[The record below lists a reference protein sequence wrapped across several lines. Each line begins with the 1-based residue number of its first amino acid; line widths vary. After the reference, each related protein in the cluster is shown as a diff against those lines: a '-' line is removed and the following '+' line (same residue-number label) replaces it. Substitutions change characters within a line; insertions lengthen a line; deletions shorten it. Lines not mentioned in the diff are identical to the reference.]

1 LFPVILSVAACGTD
15 DTSGDDTDTTQEST
29 GGETTS
35 AVDGSSGAIDTTAA
49 ETSTSAE
56 ATTVEPTSS
65 DTGMSEAGGDSS
77 STGDEDEICPPP
89 PANMLHWITGNEE
102 DAQVTPTGP
111 GLLMMGGGPDVDE
124 AFVWWSDYIAG
135 GDVVVLRASGSDGYN
150 DYLYEDFA
158 PVDSVETMRVTSK
171 LQANHPYVTCRVR
184 QAEGI
189 FIAGGNQAVYLDV
202 WKDTELAD
210 AIMHA
215 WERGA
220 IVGGTSA
227 GLAVLGEF
235 AFAAYNG
242 TVYSD
247 EALDDPYN
255 QYMTLERDF
264 LSFPFLQG
272 VITDSHF
279 ADRDRMGRLV
289 GFIARIVT
297 DRWGDPVV
305 GIGVEE
311 ETALVVGPDCVGEV
325 IGLDRVYVVHSNGQ
339 PAVCEPGQLLDYTG
353 LTLHQLD
360 VGDTVSLPA
369 GTTAVPGIALSAQG
383 GLLDPANP
391 Y

>member
-1 LFPVILSVAACGTD
+1 MILFVAACGAD
-15 DTSGDDTDTTQEST
+15 DTTSGGDTETPEEST
-29 GGETTS
+29 SSESTSGGS
-35 AVDGSSGAIDTTAA
+35 AA
-49 ETSTSAE
+49 ETSSGADE
-56 ATTVEPTSS
+56 TTAAVTTTETTADSTSS
-65 DTGMSEAGGDSS
+65 DTGTTDTGDESS
-77 STGDEDEICPPP
+77 STGEEDEICPPP

-102 DAQVTPTGP
+102 DAKVTPTGP
-111 GLLMMGGGPDVDE
+111 GLIMMGGGPDVDE
-124 AFVWWSDYIAG
+124 AFEWWSAYIAG
-135 GDVVVLRASGSDGYN
+135 GDVVVLRTSGSDGYN

-171 LQANHPYVTCRVR
+171 LQANHPYVACRVR

-189 FIAGGNQAVYLDV
+189 FIAGGNQAAYLDT

-215 WERGA
+215 WGRGA

-235 AFAAYNG
+235 AFAAYDG

-247 EALDDPYN
+247 EALEDPYN
-255 QYMTLERDF
+255 QYMSLERDF

-289 GFIARIVT
+289 GFIARIVA
-297 DRWGDPVV
+297 DGWGDPVV

-311 ETALVVGPDCVGEV
+311 ETALVVGPDGVGEV
-325 IGLDRVYVVHSNGQ
+325 IGLDRVYVVHSNGE
-339 PAVCEPGQLLDYTG
+339 PAVCEPGQPLEYTG
-353 LTLHQLD
+353 LLLHQLD
-360 VGDTVSLPA
+360 VGDTVTLPA
-369 GTTAVPGIALSAQG
+369 GTTTVPGIALSAQG